1 MLKVVKFGGSSLAN
15 SNQFK
20 KVKNIIEQDESR
32 KFVVVSAM
40 GKSDKNDHKITD
52 LLYLTAA
59 HLKYGVDASS
69 VFDIIKQKYL
79 NARDELGL
87 KTDLESE
94 FEKLE
99 KTFSKNID
107 EEMLVSRGEYFAA
120 MLMADY
126 LGYHFADSKDYILFN
141 YDGTIN

>member
-59 HLKYGVDASS
+59 HLKYGVDASFAVGKVDDGIVHVS
-69 VFDIIKQKYL
+69 
-79 NARDELGL
+79 ARSPENINVGEVMKTLGGGGNPASGAARIEGETVEEVGKRL
-87 KTDLESE
+87 RKVLEP
-94 FEKLE
+94 
-99 KTFSKNID
+99 T
-107 EEMLVSRGEYFAA
+107 
-120 MLMADY
+120 
-126 LGYHFADSKDYILFN
+126 GYNRHI
-141 YDGTIN
+141 